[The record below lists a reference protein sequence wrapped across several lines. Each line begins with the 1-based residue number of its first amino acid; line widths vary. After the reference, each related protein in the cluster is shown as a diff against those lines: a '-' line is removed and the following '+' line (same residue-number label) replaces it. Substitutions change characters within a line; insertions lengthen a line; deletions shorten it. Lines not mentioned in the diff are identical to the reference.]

1 MDHRRGQRVTW
12 EALQAYF
19 PDGKFVGRLQPM
31 PQYGCIYV
39 KNAKSGSSTLTL
51 WLHRIHTGD
60 HDFAPGNIHKHHQL
74 PKPGSLGRDTV
85 VNMLNGEAFR
95 FSFVRDPIVRVQSA
109 YLDKVANTD
118 CKNAWRIRVHQ
129 ALGVEADPKW
139 VPTFEQFIA
148 ALEQQ
153 EPRRMD
159 PHWRPQHLNLM
170 HPLVEYDFI
179 GRLENFE
186 ADLERVRE
194 ATGMPVIPMQVRN
207 VRPRSESLFDGR
219 PDLLRR
225 AREIYAGDLDLYGYS
240 AGRSLV
246 RRGTRQLLGRY
257 A

>member
-1 MDHRRGQRVTW
+1 MGHRPGQRVTL
-12 EALQAYF
+12 EALRAYF
-19 PDGKFVGRLQPM
+19 PDGKFSRRLQPM

-60 HDFAPGNIHKHHQL
+60 YDFAPGNIHKHHQL
-74 PKPGSLGRDTV
+74 SRPQSVGWDTV
-85 VNMLNGEAFR
+85 LGMLNGEAFR
-95 FSFVRDPIVRVQSA
+95 FSFVRDPIARVQSV

-118 CKNAWRIRVHQ
+118 RKSAWRIRVHQ
-129 ALGVEADPKW
+129 ALGVEAHPRW
-139 VPTFEQFIA
+139 VPTFEQFIT
-148 ALEQQ
+148 ALEEQ

-170 HPLVEYDFI
+170 HPLIEYDFI

-194 ATGMPVIPMQVRN
+194 ATGMPVIPIQVRN
-207 VRPRSESLFDGR
+207 ARPPTKSLFDGR

-225 AREIYAGDLDLYGYS
+225 ARDIYAGDLELY
-240 AGRSLV
+240 
-246 RRGTRQLLGRY
+246 RY
-257 A
+257 